1 MKKSFLIY
9 GLIALGA
16 IATIALLPKGKSVG
30 QLVENQLSSVSCDKI
45 CSHLKDVCNEDLIAS
60 DDCPTVCG
68 TWSDEIKQ
76 MFLTMNDCEFLK
88 AQIEGQ
94 AQVLAE
100 EMVNKNNP
108 NATKCDQACNNYV
121 TRCLSLVPNASAEL
135 FEQGFDSCKGECA
148 AWAVSKIECMIKA
161 NTCEAFTDTC
171 GL

>member
-16 IATIALLPKGKSVG
+16 VAAIAMLPKGKN
-30 QLVENQLSSVSCDKI
+30 VEQMVEDKLTSVSCNKVCD
-45 CSHLKDVCNEDLIAS
+45 HLKDVCDEDLILA
-60 DDCPTVCG
+60 DDCSAVCD
-68 TWSDEIKQ
+68 TWNDEIRQ
-76 MFLTMNDCEFLK
+76 MFLTMNDCEFLQ
-88 AQIEGQ
+88 AQIQGQ

-100 EMVNKNNP
+100 ERVNQNNP

-121 TRCLSLVPNASAEL
+121 TRCLSLVPNASADL

-148 AWAVSKIECMIKA
+148 KWNVTKIDCMISA
-161 NTCEAFTDTC
+161 GSCEAFTDQC